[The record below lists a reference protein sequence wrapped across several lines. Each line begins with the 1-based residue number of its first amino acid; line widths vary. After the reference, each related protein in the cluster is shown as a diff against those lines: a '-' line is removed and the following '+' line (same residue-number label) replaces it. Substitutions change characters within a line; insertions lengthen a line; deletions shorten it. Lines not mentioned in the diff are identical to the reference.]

1 MSDSE
6 DSDDLFTFQS
16 KINFDLQQEE
26 KETMISNDHHFKM
39 LSEICENFYSN
50 LQKHDDFNHKISWR
64 TYSDL
69 EPIKIEINTSETLPG
84 LCDIIKPDNILYNKV
99 LLALVTD
106 IFQIENI
113 LPNMGTTNYECLYP
127 ISVYG
132 EELEGGDGANQVK
145 KDSKEETQISLMLP
159 HLNDIYEKILSLLTI
174 AINLMNQL
182 LSLYTSMSHN
192 NKEYY
197 PKQFRFYTFDLP
209 FEYLGKILSFFLAI
223 DTIVLGNDYIKS
235 DWDKYRG
242 MFYRCKNNASEFNM
256 SEDQKKKMDK
266 FIKRVNASV
275 FEGSCYKQ
283 SVKMILDKAG
293 ETIPSGAGIV
303 KANQN
308 KTFVQHL
315 TDYLKKTIVRLSS
328 DVGSFSEA
336 YESIEYFQY
345 ISLFGL
351 YLEITG
357 AAHDK
362 NLVKNVWMIQ
372 KRITTINLVGISN
385 FTISNFLNGF
395 PAFKTTPLEPQN
407 PIKYEI
413 DNLMDFEKRLP
424 ILMSNLRLNVMTW
437 ISRFDS
443 DTFDYKTKLP
453 DDKSKQLPSIIDK
466 SNQRY
471 RFIISGLN
479 LANYLRKTISNIFTV
494 HLNNGINITPNL
506 IGQLTFGLELI
517 KVVEF
522 EFYKILPKIAQN
534 LNIMNRA
541 FLEPIQKTLKSAQD
555 IINRKF
561 KEKTTHGPLYK
572 DQLAATKILFNCSQ
586 AVPSPSRLAL
596 IKMCINTLR
605 ARDTIDEKTGDNLI
619 NNINKLEILNNLSR
633 EIKRACDTSFL
644 YLYQDTIPTSL
655 KYIYKNDPVSLYYF
669 AKALNDMEKPLMYIK
684 FKENNGFE
692 MVNTLRKNVIK
703 LFEEHFL
710 KILCKDIE
718 DDLRK
723 QIHRVFIEGLNPPAF
738 TDVNLNDYL
747 KIKKFKLFDSV
758 IDIKRYVEEH
768 MNMMFY
774 KMTTLNL
781 NDWQTYQRMRVLAKH
796 KYALNLHEVFLPSQN
811 LVQGKDILSIIRN
824 LKKFTQNFTHN
835 LHNQIFI
842 EIAKDSN
849 YVNVIGAKQI
859 LNSLYTHGTGIVNS
873 VLNKA
878 FGHISKTI
886 NPLLDILLDDY
897 VLSYLKDERTFWN
910 ENKSKINYNYPL
922 ANAEK
927 LRAKIITFDENK
939 KVNQISKAIQYITQI
954 GNIVALA
961 RCIRT
966 ALMDYNS
973 QNVNILTNNNINDY
987 NQISQLISLQ
997 VDIDPNKPD
1006 NNNSSN
1012 ISSNLLN
1019 NIQNSLN
1026 DSNKLFCETINN
1038 LKQTGKNTINYL
1050 ELLVTSFGDTL
1061 SSAKIPEFE
1070 LFSFLIPP
1078 LTITFIDNAINARDN
1093 LMKKNR
1099 NEESA
1104 YFSDDG
1110 FMIGVCY
1117 LLKIMSCDKKFESL
1131 NWFPSVIKYYQN
1143 QQSKKPKKDKNYDGV
1158 NTLNERQINS
1168 YKEQFEL
1175 LYFTYTSATILFTE

>member
-26 KETMISNDHHFKM
+26 KETMISNDHHFKI
-39 LSEICENFYSN
+39 LSEICDNFYSN

-69 EPIKIEINTSETLPG
+69 EPIKIEINTCETLPG
-84 LCDIIKPDNILYNKV
+84 LCDILKPNNIFYNKV
-99 LLALVTD
+99 LLALITD
-106 IFQIENI
+106 IFQIENL
-113 LPNMGTTNYECLYP
+113 LPNMGTTNYESLYP
-127 ISVYG
+127 LSVYG
-132 EELEGGDGANQVK
+132 EELEDGDESNQIQ
-145 KDSKEETQISLMLP
+145 KDSKEQIQISYMLP
-159 HLNDIYEKILSLLTI
+159 QLNEVYEKILSLLTI

-192 NKEYY
+192 SKEYY
-197 PKQFRFYTFDLP
+197 PKQFRSYTFDLP
-209 FEYLGKILSFFLAI
+209 FEYLGKILSYFLAI
-223 DTIVLGNDYIKS
+223 DTIVSGNDFIKV
-235 DWDKYRG
+235 DWDKYRT
-242 MFYRCKNNASEFNM
+242 MFHRCKNNSSDYNM
-256 SEDQKKKMDK
+256 NEDQKKKLDK
-266 FIKRVNASV
+266 FIKKINASI
-275 FEGSCYKQ
+275 FECSCYKQ
-283 SVKMILDKAG
+283 SVKMIIDKTG

-308 KTFVQHL
+308 KTFIHHL
-315 TDYLKKTIVRLSS
+315 TDYLKRTIININTDLGTFTEV
-328 DVGSFSEA
+328 
-336 YESIEYFQY
+336 YEYIEYFQY
-345 ISLFGL
+345 LSLFGL
-351 YLEITG
+351 YLELTG
-357 AAHDK
+357 VNSDK
-362 NLVKNVWMIQ
+362 NLLKNVWTVQ
-372 KRITTINLVGISN
+372 KKITSINIVGISN
-385 FTISNFLNGF
+385 FTISKFLLGYSAYKGLQLD
-395 PAFKTTPLEPQN
+395 PPN
-407 PIKYEI
+407 PTKFEI

-424 ILMSNLRLNVMTW
+424 ILMNNLRLNVMTW

-443 DTFDYKTKLP
+443 DTFDYKIKIP

-466 SNQRY
+466 TNQRY
-471 RFIISGLN
+471 RFIINGLN
-479 LANYLRKTISNIFTV
+479 LANFLRRTVSSIFEI
-494 HLNNGINITPNL
+494 HLNNSINITPDL
-506 IGQLTFGLELI
+506 IRQLTTGLELI
-517 KVVEF
+517 KVVEN

-541 FLEPIQKTLKSAQD
+541 LLEPIQKPLKAIQEL
-555 IINRKF
+555 INRKF
-561 KEKTTHGPLYK
+561 KDKASHTAFYK
-572 DQLAATKILFNCSQ
+572 DQLSATKILFNCSQ
-586 AVPSPSRLAL
+586 AIPSPSRLA
-596 IKMCINTLR
+596 IAKMCVNTLR
-605 ARDTIDEKTGDNLI
+605 ARDTMDEKTGEI
-619 NNINKLEILNNLSR
+619 IKNNINKLEILNNLSR
-633 EIKRACDTSFL
+633 EIKRSCDTSFL

-655 KYIYKNDPVSLYYF
+655 KGIYKNDPISLYYY
-669 AKALNDMEKPLMYIK
+669 AKALNDIDKPLMYIK
-684 FKENNGFE
+684 YKENNGFD
-692 MVNTLRKNVIK
+692 MVKTLRKNVIVM
-703 LFEEHFL
+703 FEKNFL
-710 KILCKDIE
+710 NILCKDIE

-723 QIHRVFIEGLNPPAF
+723 QIHTMFIERLNPPAF
-738 TDVNLNDYL
+738 SDVNLNDYL
-747 KIKKFKLFDSV
+747 KIKKFKLFDCV
-758 IDIKRYVEEH
+758 MDIKRYVEEH

-774 KMTTLNL
+774 KMTTLSL
-781 NDWQTYQRMRVLAKH
+781 NDWQTYQQMRVLAKH
-796 KYALNLHEVFLPSQN
+796 KYGLNLHEVFLPSQN
-811 LVQGKDILSIIRN
+811 LVQGKDILDIIRH

-842 EIAKDSN
+842 EIPKDTN
-849 YVNVIGAKQI
+849 YVNVIGVKQI

-886 NPLLDILLDDY
+886 PSLLDILLDDY
-897 VLSYLKDERTFWN
+897 VLSYLKDERTYWN

-922 ANAEK
+922 SNAEK

-939 KVNQISKAIQYITQI
+939 KVNSISKSIQYITQI

-997 VDIDPNKPD
+997 VDNDPD
-1006 NNNSSN
+1006 NPDNNSSN

-1038 LKQTGKNTINYL
+1038 LKQIGKNTINYL
-1050 ELLVTSFGDTL
+1050 EILVTSFGDAL
-1061 SSAKIPEFE
+1061 SSEKLPEME

-1093 LMKKNR
+1093 LMKKNKI
-1099 NEESA
+1099 EESA

-1117 LLKIMSCDKKFESL
+1117 LLKLFACDKKFESL
-1131 NWFPSVIKYYQN
+1131 NWFPSVIKYYKDRQN
-1143 QQSKKPKKDKNYDGV
+1143 QKQKKDKNISGV
-1158 NTLNERQINS
+1158 NTLNERQISS
-1168 YKEQFEL
+1168 YKEQFEI
-1175 LYFTYTSATILFTE
+1175 LYYTYTSATILFTE